1 MKVSIKTSLFLRKG
15 ENPSKRPTWRQSEID
30 DTIRYRKAG
39 YAVEPQVSF
48 LNGQRCKNGISDSI
62 RVDNYVEG
70 LAAVEIKNY
79 NLTTNSSGLVSN
91 IVEQAIK
98 HQKHLPEG
106 TRQIFKIDAR
116 GQVLSKATENNIRSR
131 IVSKTGDI
139 LKAEDVRFI
148 KDKK

>member
-1 MKVSIKTSLFLRKG
+1 MKKG
-15 ENPSKRPTWRQSEID
+15 ENPSKRPTWRQFEID

-39 YAVEPQVSF
+39 CAVEPQVSF
-48 LNGQRCKNGISDSI
+48 LDGKRCKNGISDSI

-98 HQKHLPEG
+98 HQQHLPKG

-116 GQVLSKATENNIRSR
+116 GQAASEALEVKIIEKITRQTKILSPRDIEFIR
-131 IVSKTGDI
+131 K
-139 LKAEDVRFI
+139 
-148 KDKK
+148 